1 MTMRTTNE
9 VPKDRIY
16 PGGQPDR
23 WIDARQPIPRPGDN
37 CKPPAPVPEPKP
49 CGCLLERMTRA
60 GIPVECAR
68 IIIGEFARIAGRVD
82 ALEAQHGYEPEGVE
96 RRNQAGA

>member
-1 MTMRTTNE
+1 
-9 VPKDRIY
+9 
-16 PGGQPDR
+16 
-23 WIDARQPIPRPGDN
+23 
-37 CKPPAPVPEPKP
+37 
-49 CGCLLERMTRA
+49 MTRA